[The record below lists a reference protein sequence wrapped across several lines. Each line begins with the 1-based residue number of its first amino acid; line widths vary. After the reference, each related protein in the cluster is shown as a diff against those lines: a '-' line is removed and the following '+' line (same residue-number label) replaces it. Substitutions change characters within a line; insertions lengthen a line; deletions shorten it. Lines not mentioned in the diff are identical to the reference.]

1 MSAALNTPAETAVG
15 PVESF
20 IEGKFVIV
28 DVGRH
33 SVGVIR
39 LRSGELKAVRNVCPH
54 KGAPVCRGIVGG
66 TWPPSE
72 PGELTFDRDSEILV
86 CPWHGFEYDLKDGLE
101 LYKDRPTHLRFFP
114 VSVRDGMVYVTG

>member
-1 MSAALNTPAETAVG
+1 MSAASHSPGETAVG
-15 PVESF
+15 PVDSF
-20 IEGKFVIV
+20 VEGKFVIV

-39 LRSGELKAVRNVCPH
+39 LRSGELKAVRNFCPH

-72 PGELTFDRDSEILV
+72 PGELTFDGDSEILV
-86 CPWHGFEYDLKDGLE
+86 CPWHGFEYDLRGGVE

-114 VSVRDGMVYVTG
+114 VSVRDGIVYVTG